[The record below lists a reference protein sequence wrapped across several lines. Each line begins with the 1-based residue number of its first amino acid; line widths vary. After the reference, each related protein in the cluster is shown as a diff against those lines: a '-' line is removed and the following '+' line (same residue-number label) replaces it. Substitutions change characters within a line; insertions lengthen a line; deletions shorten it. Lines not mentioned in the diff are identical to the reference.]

1 MGIHTQSFQDGRN
14 QQIIFY
20 YDVTL

>member
-1 MGIHTQSFQDGRN
+1 MGVHTQSFQDGRN
-14 QQIIFY
+14 QQVIFY